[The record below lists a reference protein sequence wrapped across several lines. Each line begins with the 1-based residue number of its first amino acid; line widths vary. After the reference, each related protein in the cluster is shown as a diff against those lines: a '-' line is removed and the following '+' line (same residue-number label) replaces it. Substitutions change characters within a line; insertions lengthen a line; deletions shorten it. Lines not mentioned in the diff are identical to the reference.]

1 MDTTHK
7 IIIDSTHKTIQ
18 EVKGLEYKKIR
29 VTLMDGTIFIAD
41 LTEFEDVY
49 CFPTSKQW
57 NQVSIDSYGRG
68 LIWSSRFEVHID
80 QICYCVES
88 IEQKSAS

>member
-7 IIIDSTHKTIQ
+7 IIIDSAHKTIQ
-18 EVKGLEYKKIR
+18 EVEGFKYKKIR
-29 VTLMDGTIFIAD
+29 VALTDGTVFVAD
-41 LTEFEDVY
+41 LTELEGVY
-49 CFPTSKQW
+49 CFPTSEQW
-57 NQVSIDSYGRG
+57 NQISIDSYGRG
-68 LIWSSRFEVHID
+68 LIWPSRFEVHID